1 MYVLE
6 LHPFWSHPRIR
17 EGAADNLPDAAAE
30 LAAREI
36 LDLAERASEEDLL
49 IALVS
54 GGGSA
59 LLPCPPLGVT
69 LNEKRQVCSRCYQ
82 ACATI
87 RGVRLFKCNALQV
100 VELLARAGAS
110 IRELNTFRKALSLT
124 KGGKL
129 AEAAFPAKVTSLVS
143 SRIPCGN
150 ALCMEFT
157 WG

>member
-1 MYVLE
+1 M
-6 LHPFWSHPRIR
+6 HPSILVPPRIR
-17 EGAADNLPDAAAE
+17 EGAADNLPDTAAE
-30 LAAREI
+30 LAARDI
-36 LDLAERASEEDLL
+36 LNLAERASEKDLL

-59 LLPCPPLGVT
+59 LLPCPPQGVT

-87 RGVRLFKCNALQV
+87 RGVRLFKCTALQF

-110 IRELNTFRKALSLT
+110 IHELNTLRKALSLT

-129 AEAAFPAKVTSLVS
+129 AEAAFPAKVLTLVP
-143 SRIPCGN
+143 SRISRGN

-157 WG
+157 RG